1 MVYPESLPDLP
12 PAEAAQNEAEGGS
25 TQFTQVPSVYS
36 FSITAPEE
44 IAELLP
50 LIQFS
55 NMSSGGVFTG
65 EFVTD
70 ICIGD
75 ARGMEWNVCMRSG
88 IMPEKYIRRFLEY
101 VE

>member
-1 MVYPESLPDLP
+1 M
-12 PAEAAQNEAEGGS
+12 
-25 TQFTQVPSVYS
+25 
-36 FSITAPEE
+36 
-44 IAELLP
+44 
-50 LIQFS
+50 IQFG

-75 ARGMEWNVCMRSG
+75 DRGTEWNVCMRSG
-88 IMPEKYIRRFLEY
+88 TMPEKYIRRFLEY